1 MKKSRGFTLIELLVV
16 IAIIAILAG
25 MLLPALQQAREKAR
39 RINCASNLKQIGTA
53 LKSYSIDADSKL
65 PAVPTRIGTDTTNL
79 ITWGA
84 TRDGVKQTE
93 DGWQAFEILRGNDY
107 LSDYAVFTC
116 PSSITATG
124 SGTEQLRHQGTAN
137 TATGNAAS
145 NATVANLSYAG
156 NLGMIEGDSQ
166 TYGRADSGIVADLA
180 GETYATTTSYD
191 KANFSNGGN
200 SNHTNFGNIL
210 FQGGHVT
217 GFNGVGWF
225 SPQNAGYPHIVA
237 ASTPAV
243 EANDAGNGSFIK
255 PNKLRKAADGKN
267 Y

>member
-65 PAVPTRIGTDTTNL
+65 PSIPTRIGTSNTQINT
-79 ITWGA
+79 A
-84 TRDGVKQTE
+84 Q
-93 DGWQAFEILRGNDY
+93 GWESFEILRGNDY

-124 SGTEQLRHQGTAN
+124 SGSNSLKYLGKADTA
-137 TATGNAAS
+137 AT
-145 NATVANLSYAG
+145 TPNLSYAS

-166 TYGRADSGIVADLA
+166 TYGRADSGIAADLA
-180 GETYATTTSYD
+180 GSEYTDTALTGASM
-191 KANFSNGGN
+191 SNGGN

-225 SPQNAGYPHIVA
+225 SPANAGYPHA
-237 ASTPAV
+237 ATAK
-243 EANDAGNGSFIK
+243 DGLGSKNSGYIK
-255 PNKLRKAADGKN
+255 PNQLRHGSSGSITL
-267 Y
+267 

>member
-65 PAVPTRIGTDTTNL
+65 PAVPTRIGTATTH
-79 ITWGA
+79 ITS
-84 TRDGVKQTE
+84 TE
-93 DGWQAFEILRGNDY
+93 GWESFEILRGNDY

-124 SGTEQLRHQGTAN
+124 SGTESLKYTGA
-137 TATGNAAS
+137 ATSAA
-145 NATVANLSYAG
+145 TTPNLSYAG

-166 TYGRADSGIVADLA
+166 TYGRADSGIAADLA
-180 GETYATTTSYD
+180 GTDYSNSMTGSTA
-191 KANFSNGGN
+191 SNGGN

-225 SPQNAGYPHIVA
+225 SPANAGYPDA
-237 ASTPAV
+237 AS
-243 EANDAGNGSFIK
+243 NQQGLGSKKTGYIK
-255 PNKLRKAADGKN
+255 PNQLRNGSN
-267 Y
+267 GTITL

>member
-65 PAVPTRIGTDTTNL
+65 PAVPTRIGTSTTQIN
-79 ITWGA
+79 T
-84 TRDGVKQTE
+84 TQ
-93 DGWQAFEILRGNDY
+93 GWESFEILRGNDY

-124 SGTEQLRHQGTAN
+124 SGTESLKYVGTSADA
-137 TATGNAAS
+137 AT
-145 NATVANLSYAG
+145 TPNLSYAG

-180 GETYATTTSYD
+180 GTEYIDSTNMTGASM
-191 KANFSNGGN
+191 SNGGN

-225 SPQNAGYPHIVA
+225 SPANAGYPHA
-237 ASTPAV
+237 ATAQDGLGSKKSGYIKP
-243 EANDAGNGSFIK
+243 NQLRNGGNGSIT
-255 PNKLRKAADGKN
+255 L
-267 Y
+267 

>member
-53 LKSYSIDADSKL
+53 LKSYSIDSDSKL
-65 PAVPTRIGTDTTNL
+65 PALPTRIGT
-79 ITWGA
+79 
-84 TRDGVKQTE
+84 QTGTQPTVVTAQPE
-93 DGWQAFEILRGNDY
+93 DGWQTFEILRGNDY

-124 SGTEQLRHQGTAN
+124 SGSNSLKYMGA
-137 TATGNAAS
+137 ATDAA
-145 NATVANLSYAG
+145 TTPNLSYAS

-166 TYGRADSGIVADLA
+166 TYGRADSGIAADLA
-180 GETYATTTSYD
+180 GTEYTDTSFTG
-191 KANFSNGGN
+191 ASMSNGGN

-217 GFNGVGWF
+217 GFNGAGWF
-225 SPQNAGYPHIVA
+225 SMANAGYPMA
-237 ASTPAV
+237 NTTGAK
-243 EANDAGNGSFIK
+243 EADIEGPKSYIK
-255 PNKLRKAADGKN
+255 PNKLRNGSTGSTTL
-267 Y
+267 

>member
-65 PAVPTRIGTDTTNL
+65 PAIPTRVGTQKDY
-79 ITWGA
+79 A
-84 TRDGVKQTE
+84 AFVAAQPVVQKD
-93 DGWQAFEILRGNDY
+93 DGWETFEILRGNDY

-124 SGTEQLRHQGTAN
+124 SGTNSLKYMGA
-137 TATGNAAS
+137 ATDAA
-145 NATVANLSYAG
+145 TTPNLSYAS

-166 TYGRADSGIVADLA
+166 TYGRADSGIAADLA
-180 GETYATTTSYD
+180 GTEYTDTSFTG
-191 KANFSNGGN
+191 ASMSNGGN

-217 GFNGVGWF
+217 GFNGAGWF
-225 SPQNAGYPHIVA
+225 SPANAGYPHA
-237 ASTPAV
+237 ATAKDGLGSKASGYIKP
-243 EANDAGNGSFIK
+243 NQLRNGGNGSIT
-255 PNKLRKAADGKN
+255 L
-267 Y
+267 

>member
-65 PAVPTRIGTDTTNL
+65 PAIPTRIGTSTTQ
-79 ITWGA
+79 ITTA
-84 TRDGVKQTE
+84 E
-93 DGWQAFEILRGNDY
+93 GWESFEILRGNDY

-124 SGTEQLRHQGTAN
+124 SGTNTLKYEGDGT
-137 TATGNAAS
+137 TAALTP
-145 NATVANLSYAG
+145 NLSYAG

-166 TYGRADSGIVADLA
+166 TYGRADSGIAADLA
-180 GETYATTTSYD
+180 GSKYGSGIDAAS
-191 KANFSNGGN
+191 AQFSNGGN

-225 SPQNAGYPHIVA
+225 SGANAGYPVIKTAKVPGTE
-237 ASTPAV
+237 AS
-243 EANDAGNGSFIK
+243 DGSTAYIK
-255 PNKLRKAADGKN
+255 PNLIRKADTGAVCE
-267 Y
+267 

>member
-53 LKSYSIDADSKL
+53 LKSYSIDSDSKL
-65 PAVPTRIGTDTTNL
+65 PAIPTRIGTQTNY
-79 ITWGA
+79 A
-84 TRDGVKQTE
+84 DFVAKQTVAQE
-93 DGWQAFEILRGNDY
+93 VDGWETFEILRGNDY

-124 SGTEQLRHQGTAN
+124 SGTN
-137 TATGNAAS
+137 TLKYMGAATDAA
-145 NATVANLSYAG
+145 TTPNLSYAS

-166 TYGRADSGIVADLA
+166 TYGRADSGIAADLA
-180 GETYATTTSYD
+180 GTEYTDTAFTGASM
-191 KANFSNGGN
+191 SNGGN
-200 SNHTNFGNIL
+200 SNHTNYGNIL

-225 SPQNAGYPHIVA
+225 SPANAGYPHA
-237 ASTPAV
+237 ATAK
-243 EANDAGNGSFIK
+243 DGLGSKNSGYIK
-255 PNKLRKAADGKN
+255 PNQLRNGSN
-267 Y
+267 GSITL

>member
-1 MKKSRGFTLIELLVV
+1 MQYKNAVLVV

-65 PAVPTRIGTDTTNL
+65 PAIPTRLGTNTTH
-79 ITWGA
+79 ITSA
-84 TRDGVKQTE
+84 E
-93 DGWQAFEILRGNDY
+93 GWESFEILRGNDY

-124 SGTEQLRHQGTAN
+124 SGTNSLKYEGDGT
-137 TATGNAAS
+137 TAALTP
-145 NATVANLSYAG
+145 NLSYAG

-166 TYGRADSGIVADLA
+166 SYGRADSGIAADLA
-180 GETYATTTSYD
+180 GSKYGAGIDAAS
-191 KANFSNGGN
+191 AQFSNGGN

-225 SPQNAGYPHIVA
+225 SGANAGYPVIKTDKVA
-237 ASTPAV
+237 GTEAS
-243 EANDAGNGSFIK
+243 DGSTAYIK
-255 PNKLRKAADGKN
+255 PNLIRRADTGAVCE
-267 Y
+267 

>member
-1 MKKSRGFTLIELLVV
+1 MCSGKTNETLKRKRGKKMKKSRGFTLIELLVV

-65 PAVPTRIGTDTTNL
+65 PAVPTRIGTATTHTST
-79 ITWGA
+79 I
-84 TRDGVKQTE
+84 E
-93 DGWQAFEILRGNDY
+93 GWESFEILRGNDY

-124 SGTEQLRHQGTAN
+124 SGTNSLKYTGAGTDATN
-137 TATGNAAS
+137 TP
-145 NATVANLSYAG
+145 NLSYAG

-180 GETYATTTSYD
+180 GTTYAYTVTA
-191 KANFSNGGN
+191 ANFYNGGN

-210 FQGGHVT
+210 FQGGHVS

-225 SPQNAGYPHIVA
+225 SPANSGYPHA
-237 ASTPAV
+237 A
-243 EANDAGNGSFIK
+243 DAKDASGGSNYSYIK
-255 PNKLRKAADGKN
+255 PNVISKGDTGAVLF
-267 Y
+267 

>member
-1 MKKSRGFTLIELLVV
+1 MV

-65 PAVPTRIGTDTTNL
+65 PAIPTRVGTQKDY
-79 ITWGA
+79 A
-84 TRDGVKQTE
+84 AFVAAQPVAQTD
-93 DGWQAFEILRGNDY
+93 DGWETFEILRGNDY

-124 SGTEQLRHQGTAN
+124 SGTKPLAYLGDAN
-137 TATGNAAS
+137 NP
-145 NATVANLSYAG
+145 ANLSYAS
-156 NLGMIEGDSQ
+156 NMGMIEGDSQ

-180 GETYATTTSYD
+180 GYAYGATAAAN
-191 KANFSNGGN
+191 ANFSNGGN

-225 SPQNAGYPHIVA
+225 SPANAGYPDYATA
-237 ASTPAV
+237 ASQG
-243 EANDAGNGSFIK
+243 AGPVVGAKKGYYIK
-255 PNKLRKAADGKN
+255 PNLLRDGGKGTVL
-267 Y
+267 

>member
-65 PAVPTRIGTDTTNL
+65 PAIPTRIGNALSDT
-79 ITWGA
+79 ITLQA
-84 TRDGVKQTE
+84 TRDGVKQTL
-93 DGWQAFEILRGNDY
+93 DGWQTFEILRGNDY

-124 SGTEQLRHQGTAN
+124 SGTLSLKYEGDATTAAK
-137 TATGNAAS
+137 TP
-145 NATVANLSYAG
+145 NLSYAS

-166 TYGRADSGIVADLA
+166 AYGRADSGIAADLA
-180 GETYATTTSYD
+180 GFAYEGVTA
-191 KANFSNGGN
+191 ANANISNGAN
-200 SNHTNFGNIL
+200 ANHTNFGNIL

-217 GFNGVGWF
+217 GFNGAGWF
-225 SPQNAGYPHIVA
+225 SMANAGYPM
-237 ASTPAV
+237 
-243 EANDAGNGSFIK
+243 ANTAGAKESELGDVKSYIK
-255 PNKLRKAADGKN
+255 PNKLRNGSTGSTTL
-267 Y
+267 

>member
-65 PAVPTRIGTDTTNL
+65 PAIPTRVGTQKDY
-79 ITWGA
+79 A
-84 TRDGVKQTE
+84 AFVAAQPVAQTD
-93 DGWQAFEILRGNDY
+93 DGWETFEILRGNDY

-124 SGTEQLRHQGTAN
+124 SGNKPLAYLGDAD
-137 TATGNAAS
+137 NA
-145 NATVANLSYAG
+145 ANLSYAS
-156 NLGMIEGDSQ
+156 NMGMIEGDSQ

-180 GETYATTTSYD
+180 GIAYGATATTN
-191 KANFSNGGN
+191 ANFSNGGN

-225 SPQNAGYPHIVA
+225 SPANAGYPDY
-237 ASTPAV
+237 
-243 EANDAGNGSFIK
+243 ANANAIAGGPVVGEKKGYYIK
-255 PNKLRKAADGKN
+255 PNLLRDGGKGTVL
-267 Y
+267 

>member
-1 MKKSRGFTLIELLVV
+1 MV

-39 RINCASNLKQIGTA
+39 RINCSSNLKQIGTA

-65 PAVPTRIGTDTTNL
+65 PALPTRIGDDMKTILQT
-79 ITWGA
+79 GA
-84 TRDGVKQTE
+84 
-93 DGWQAFEILRGNDY
+93 GWESFEILRGNDY
-107 LSDYAVFTC
+107 LSDYAVFVC
-116 PSSITATG
+116 PSSITSPG
-124 SGTEQLRHQGTAN
+124 SGTKSLIHQGTAN
-137 TATGNAAS
+137 TAAEGAAS

-166 TYGRADSGIVADLA
+166 TYGRADSGIAADLA
-180 GETYATTTSYD
+180 GTTYSFSLSDAD
-191 KANFSNGGN
+191 KPNFSNGGN

-225 SPQNAGYPHIVA
+225 SAANAGYPRA
-237 ASTPAV
+237 NEASLLDGDKAS
-243 EANDAGNGSFIK
+243 DGGRGFIK
-255 PNKLRKAADGKN
+255 PNLIRKADTGATF
-267 Y
+267 

>member
-1 MKKSRGFTLIELLVV
+1 MQYKNAVLVV

-65 PAVPTRIGTDTTNL
+65 PAIPTRLGTNTTH
-79 ITWGA
+79 ITSA
-84 TRDGVKQTE
+84 E
-93 DGWQAFEILRGNDY
+93 GWESFEILRGNDY

-124 SGTEQLRHQGTAN
+124 SGTEQLRHQGTTN
-137 TATGNAAS
+137 TAGEGAAS

-166 TYGRADSGIVADLA
+166 TYGRADSGIAADLA
-180 GETYATTTSYD
+180 GTTYSFNLSDTD
-191 KANFSNGGN
+191 KPNFSNGGN

-210 FQGGHVT
+210 FLGGHVT

-225 SPQNAGYPHIVA
+225 SPNNAGYP
-237 ASTPAV
+237 S
-243 EANDAGNGSFIK
+243 ANVQGFKEEEGFSYIK
-255 PNKLRKAADGKN
+255 PNLLRNGN
-267 Y
+267 NGSTTL

>member
-65 PAVPTRIGTDTTNL
+65 PSIPTRIGTSNTQINT
-79 ITWGA
+79 A
-84 TRDGVKQTE
+84 Q
-93 DGWQAFEILRGNDY
+93 GWESFEILRGNDY

-124 SGTEQLRHQGTAN
+124 SGTNSLKY
-137 TATGNAAS
+137 TGDAAS
-145 NATVANLSYAG
+145 AAATPNLSYAG

-166 TYGRADSGIVADLA
+166 TYGRADSGIAADLA
-180 GETYATTTSYD
+180 GAEYLSGMTGSTM
-191 KANFSNGGN
+191 SNGGN

-225 SPQNAGYPHIVA
+225 SPANAGYPHA
-237 ASTPAV
+237 ATAK
-243 EANDAGNGSFIK
+243 DGLGSKNSGYIK
-255 PNKLRKAADGKN
+255 PNQLRHGSSGSITL
-267 Y
+267 

>member
-1 MKKSRGFTLIELLVV
+1 MGCPENVEEAVRKRIYKSKEKRKKMKKSRGFTLIELLVV

-53 LKSYSIDADSKL
+53 LKTYSIDADSKL
-65 PAVPTRIGTDTTNL
+65 PAVPTRVGTLTNI
-79 ITWGA
+79 ITSA
-84 TRDGVKQTE
+84 K
-93 DGWQAFEILRGNDY
+93 GWESFEILRGNDY

-124 SGTEQLRHQGTAN
+124 SGVKSLKYM
-137 TATGNAAS
+137 NAS
-145 NATVANLSYAG
+145 DSDVANLSYAG

-166 TYGRADSGIVADLA
+166 TYGRADSGIAADLA
-180 GETYATTTSYD
+180 GSEYTDTSFTG
-191 KANFSNGGN
+191 ASMSNGGN

-225 SPQNAGYPHIVA
+225 SPVNAGYPHA
-237 ASTPAV
+237 ATAKDGDGSKSSGYIRP
-243 EANDAGNGSFIK
+243 NQLRNGSNGSI
-255 PNKLRKAADGKN
+255 NL
-267 Y
+267 